1 MIHGGPRV
9 AKVLTL
15 PADAATD
22 LVAADPALQ
31 SRLSICNGTGLPRLL
46 GQSALG

>member
-9 AKVLTL
+9 AKVPTG
-15 PADAATD
+15 PANAAID

-31 SRLSICNGTGLPRLL
+31 SRLST
-46 GQSALG
+46 